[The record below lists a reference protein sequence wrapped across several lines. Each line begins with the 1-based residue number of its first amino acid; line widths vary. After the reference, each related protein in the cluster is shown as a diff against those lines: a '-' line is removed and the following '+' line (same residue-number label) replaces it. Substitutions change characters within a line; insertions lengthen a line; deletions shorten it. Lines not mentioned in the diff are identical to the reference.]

1 MRKQGIFVLINC
13 LKMQIHNQVLLFF
26 PTAVLLFALSVTSVS
41 REIPAGI
48 TDSFKKGD
56 SRSLARHFNDNIE
69 LVILANED
77 VYSKSQAE
85 LILRNFFSENRPT
98 GFDLLHS
105 GGKETR
111 FAIGNLRTVKGDFR
125 IYFLLKQKGSESL
138 IHLLR
143 IEKMEDALLN
153 IDSRITGE
161 T

>member
-1 MRKQGIFVLINC
+1 
-13 LKMQIHNQVLLFF
+13 MQIHNQVLLFF
-26 PTAVLLFALSVTSVS
+26 LSALLLIALSATSVS
-41 REIPAGI
+41 RDIPAGI

-69 LVILANED
+69 LVVLANEN

-85 LILRNFFSENRPT
+85 LILRNFFSENKPI
-98 GFDLLHS
+98 GFDLLHA

-111 FAIGNLRTVKGDFR
+111 FAIGNLITEKGDFR
-125 IYFLLKQKGSESL
+125 IYFLLKQKDSVSL

-143 IEKMEDALLN
+143 IEKLEDALLN
-153 IDSRITGE
+153 HELQIKGE